1 MINSGS
7 PLAVLMASLI
17 VMASGATADAER
29 SLVVKPAKQSTKLRA
44 ASKLAWR
51 SAIIND
57 DAQELRTLLESN
69 DPQSLLTITANNGK
83 SALMVAAKKG
93 DETLAKKLVKL
104 GVDINE
110 TTETQGTPFMFAVL
124 GNHQNVARW
133 LLEQGADID
142 RIGSNGWTALTIA
155 AAKGQVSTLQWLIGQ
170 GANAQVRD
178 VYRFTPLLRAVDN
191 GYIEAVNVLLSLV
204 ETDVNAHDEYGNTA
218 LHHAVAAG
226 NMEMVEL
233 LLEHHADPSLLNRD
247 GVSPADIA
255 RSLASDSHAVLQA
268 LEAWQEKTE

>member
-17 VMASGATADAER
+17 VMASGVEAETER
-29 SLVVKPAKQSTKLRA
+29 NLAIKPVKQSTKLRA
-44 ASKLAWR
+44 SSKLAWR

-57 DAQELRTLLESN
+57 DTEELRALLTEN
-69 DPQSLLTITANNGK
+69 DPHSLLTITANNGK

-93 DETLAKKLVKL
+93 DETLAKQLVRM
-104 GVDINE
+104 GVDVNE

-124 GNHQNVARW
+124 GNHQGIAKW
-133 LLEQGADID
+133 LLDQGADID
-142 RIGSNGWTALTIA
+142 RVGSNGWTALTIA
-155 AAKGQVSTLQWLIGQ
+155 AAKGQVANLQWLIGQ

-191 GYIEAVNVLLSLV
+191 GYMEAAEVLLSLV
-204 ETDVNAHDEYGNTA
+204 GTDVNARDEYDNTA
-218 LHHAVAAG
+218 LHHAVSAG
-226 NMEMVEL
+226 NIEMVAL
-233 LLEHHADPSLLNRD
+233 LLEHDADPSLLNRE

-255 RSLASDSHAVLQA
+255 RTLASDSQAVLQA
-268 LEAWQEKTE
+268 LDSLAITD